1 MPAQSIS
8 SLTVEIDTPGPATAT
23 HGCASQN
30 GPEVQDKSRS
40 QSTALGHKIMVQ
52 ASYARDV
59 MLDRYIYETRKTEL
73 HINEILMV
81 KNTNI

>member
-23 HGCASQN
+23 HGCASQI
-30 GPEVQDKSRS
+30 GPEVQDKSSS
-40 QSTALGHKIMVQ
+40 QSTGLGHKIMVQ
-52 ASYARDV
+52 ASHARDV

-73 HINEILMV
+73 HTNEVLLV
-81 KNTNI
+81 KNTNT